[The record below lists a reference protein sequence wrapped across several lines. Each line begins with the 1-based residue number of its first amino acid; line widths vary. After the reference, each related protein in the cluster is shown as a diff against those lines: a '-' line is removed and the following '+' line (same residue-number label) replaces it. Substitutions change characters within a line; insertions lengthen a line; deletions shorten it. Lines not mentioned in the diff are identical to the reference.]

1 MATIPLTRRGAELLR
16 EELQRLKSVERHA
29 VIQAIAEARAQGD
42 LSENAEYDAAKD
54 KQGFIEG
61 RIQEL
66 ESKLAAA
73 RSSTRRSWTRVA
85 RWCSAPPCLEDESSG
100 NEGHLPDRRRRRGR
114 PEAGT
119 HLDQFADCP
128 RADRQGS
135 RRCGRGTR
143 PRVASAPTRSLK
155 SATSRLQRLL
165 AALWA
170 GQLLAVALLAAPNAF
185 ATLERTEAGAYVA
198 RLFQIDARLSMALG
212 VLLML
217 LEQRRQ
223 RNAHPGRLRFGVA
236 LVLPL
241 MALLLTLGAQEVL
254 RPLMDT
260 ARGGPD
266 FGWLHGLSMAAF
278 AAKTLCVL
286 LLAWVTSSCSPAWA
300 SRA

>member
-1 MATIPLTRRGAELLR
+1 M
-16 EELQRLKSVERHA
+16 
-29 VIQAIAEARAQGD
+29 
-42 LSENAEYDAAKD
+42 
-54 KQGFIEG
+54 
-61 RIQEL
+61 
-66 ESKLAAA
+66 
-73 RSSTRRSWTRVA
+73 W
-85 RWCSAPPCLEDESSG
+85 
-100 NEGHLPDRRRRRGR
+100 R
-114 PEAGT
+114 P
-119 HLDQFADCP
+119 
-128 RADRQGS
+128 
-135 RRCGRGTR
+135 TR

-198 RLFQIDARLSMALG
+198 RLFQIDARLSMAL
-212 VLLML
+212 
-217 LEQRRQ
+217 
-223 RNAHPGRLRFGVA
+223 
-236 LVLPL
+236 
-241 MALLLTLGAQEVL
+241 LLTLGAQEVL